1 LVNRRLNFGEIFEAG
16 HIAGMACPVGLSHAL
31 IYMAADDHSDGWAT
45 ALERLTVGSPIS
57 FIFH

>member
-16 HIAGMACPVGLSHAL
+16 RIAGMARSAGFRHAL
-31 IYMAADDHSDGWAT
+31 IYMAADDHSDGGAAT
-45 ALERLTVGSPIS
+45 LERLTVGSPIS